1 MKRFPL
7 SPFHYFMIGIIFLGI
22 LSVVWQHSMNGI
34 PIAIT
39 IILMG
44 TLVLLLLLDQE
55 VIVSQVE
62 EEQQKQLEDRVENS
76 LANLINKIPI
86 GIMKLNEETG
96 QIDWYNPYAELIF
109 AGEDGV
115 LDMQTIQ
122 SVLESSQGEGSHYV
136 AIGERTYAV
145 HLDQSGHMVYF
156 FDASSEYNAAE
167 ELATTRPVIGAISL
181 DNYDDFRDGL
191 SDSEVSSVN
200 SFIADFVSRFADD
213 FKMFYRRVDA
223 DRYYLF
229 TDYTVL
235 DQLMKDKFA
244 IIDVFRSEAKEK
256 NLPLTLS
263 MGFAYGDGDHA
274 FIGKT
279 ALENLNLALVR
290 GGDQAVVREN
300 REGKNPIY
308 FGGGSVSAVKR
319 TRTRTRAMM
328 TAISDKIRSADQVF
342 IVGHR
347 NLDLDALGASVGMQ
361 KFAEIQSEQAYA
373 VYDPTELA
381 PDIERAIKSLQA
393 EEKTKLL
400 TLEEAMPR
408 VTRQSLL
415 IMVDHSKI
423 NLTLSK
429 EFYEQFSQTIVIDH
443 HRRDENFPENVVIT
457 YIESG
462 ASSACELVTELI
474 QFQNAKSNRLSKIQA
489 SILMAGIMLDTKN
502 FSVQVTNR
510 TFDVASYLRSRGSD
524 STFIKE
530 IMATDFEEYRR
541 VNELILQGQRLSP
554 AIVLAV
560 APENIYHS
568 TIELSKAADTILSMS
583 GIEVAFVM
591 SQLDPDTIGIS
602 ARSRSRINV
611 QRIMEEMGGG
621 GHFNL
626 AAAQLRGVDLS
637 MVTTRLKDVIINE
650 TQEKETDR

>member
-44 TLVLLLLLDQE
+44 ALVLLLLLDQE

-213 FKMFYRRVDA
+213 YKMFYRRVDA

-274 FIGKT
+274 SIGKT

-583 GIEVAFVM
+583 GIEAAFVM

>member
-1 MKRFPL
+1 MKKFPL

-44 TLVLLLLLDQE
+44 ALILLLLLDQE
-55 VIVSQVE
+55 VTVAKEDE
-62 EEQQKQLEDRVENS
+62 EHQRQLEDQVETS
-76 LANLINKIPI
+76 LTNLLSKIPI
-86 GIMKLNEETG
+86 GILKLGEDSG
-96 QIDWYNPYAELIF
+96 KIDWYNPYAELIF

-115 LDMQTIQ
+115 LEMQTVE
-122 SVLESSQGEGSHYV
+122 SVLEAAQSDQGHYLT
-136 AIGERTYAV
+136 IGERTYAV

-156 FDASSEYNAAE
+156 FDASNEYSAAE

-191 SDSEVSSVN
+191 SDSEISSTN
-200 SFIADFVSRFADD
+200 SFIADFVSRFAEEHQI
-213 FKMFYRRVDA
+213 FYRRVDA

-235 DQLMKDKFA
+235 DRLMADKFA
-244 IIDVFRSEAKEK
+244 IIDVFRQEAKER

-263 MGFAYGDGDHA
+263 MGFAFGDGDHA
-274 FIGKT
+274 SIGKT

-300 REGKNPIY
+300 RENKNPIY

-347 NLDLDALGASVGMQ
+347 NLDLDALGASIGMQ
-361 KFAEIQSEQAYA
+361 KFAESLTDQSYA
-373 VYDPTELA
+373 VYDPEQMSA
-381 PDIERAIKSLQA
+381 DIQRAISSLQ
-393 EEKTKLL
+393 EEGKTQLL
-400 TLEEAMPR
+400 SLTEAMPR

-423 NLTLSK
+423 SLTLSE
-429 EFYEQFSQTIVIDH
+429 EFYQEFSQTIVIDH
-443 HRRDENFPENVVIT
+443 HRRDENFPENAVIT

-524 STFIKE
+524 STLIKE
-530 IMATDFEEYRR
+530 IMANDFDEYRR

-554 AIVLAV
+554 TIVLAV
-560 APENIYHS
+560 APEDHFYS
-568 TIELSKAADTILSMS
+568 TVELSKAADTILNMS
-583 GIEVAFVM
+583 GIEATFVV
-591 SQLDPDTIGIS
+591 SYLDAERIGIS

-611 QRIMEEMGGG
+611 QRMMEEMGGG

-637 MVTTRLKDVIINE
+637 LVTTRLKDVIINE
-650 TQEKETDR
+650 TQEKETEV

>member
-44 TLVLLLLLDQE
+44 ALVLLLLLDQE

-213 FKMFYRRVDA
+213 YKMFYRRVDA

-274 FIGKT
+274 SIGKT

-373 VYDPTELA
+373 VYNPTELA

-583 GIEVAFVM
+583 GIEAAFVM